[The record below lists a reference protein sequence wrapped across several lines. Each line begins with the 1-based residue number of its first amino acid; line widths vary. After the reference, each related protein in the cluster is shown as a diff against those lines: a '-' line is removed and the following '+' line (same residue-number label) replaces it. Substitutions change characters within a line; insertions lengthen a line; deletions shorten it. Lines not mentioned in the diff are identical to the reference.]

1 MGQQHRDGRHMT
13 RRFRTP
19 ALDLWQRELAAGKRT
34 LTDYDPLWRAACEEL
49 SALEQPTPELAESY
63 LKRARRIIRDAARG
77 RAA

>member
-1 MGQQHRDGRHMT
+1 MT

-19 ALDLWQRELAAGKRT
+19 SLDLWRRELADGKRT
-34 LTDYDPLWRAACEEL
+34 RTTYDPLQKAACDEA

-63 LKRARRIIRDAARG
+63 LERARRIIRDAARG